1 MPHYASHPRPQGA
14 IPEITLS
21 DDAIVRAQ
29 AIARRERSEAF
40 RRAIH
45 WGVGAIRR
53 LAD

>member
-1 MPHYASHPRPQGA
+1 MPHYASHSRPQHA
-14 IPEITLS
+14 IPATILS